1 MHLAMYLAMYL
12 DKRGSR
18 PQAPPRLPREPRHAC
33 HESTLAVEYS
43 RWYSRS
49 GAPPRLPRE
58 YSRSGVLAVA
68 PAVAPPSGANNRA
81 RAARWW
87 LSWPVALLVAGLIA
101 GVVFAATDPD
111 WDGTEPRNISASEP
125 DLAWQPAIA
134 SSPSGRMVVVWSDQR
149 SESEEAQRNIYAVL
163 SDDDG
168 GTWSTVP
175 EAISDT
181 AAGSLLP
188 DALVVGD
195 QAFVAWVDDDP
206 PTGMYE
212 AARTEAGT
220 WETHH
225 IPSPVQLSNTRPRLA
240 AGADRLHVVFN
251 AGKIIPDILYAA
263 RPLTATV
270 WPTATVIYTA
280 TLGSWYPVLA
290 VGPDGETLHVVWEER
305 ASSSQR
311 VIMYMR
317 GTASGTGVDW
327 ASPITLSTGI
337 TLSLWPTIAA
347 DASGNLHV
355 VWGEQVE
362 TEAVTEQYVRYRRY
376 DVASASW
383 SEPPV
388 FRRIDDDPVI
398 VNELRP
404 TSVSPSL
411 ALVERDDQATVCVSW
426 HGFREG
432 ALAEEV
438 LLSCSPDGGQ
448 SWEAPRNVSRSPGAE
463 AISIVPS
470 IAFDARGRLHSVWE
484 EHVGDSIVYNY
495 EVYYAR
501 AIVKVFL
508 PLILRS

>member
-1 MHLAMYLAMYL
+1 MHLAMHLAMYL

-18 PQAPPRLPREPRHAC
+18 PQAPPR
-33 HESTLAVEYS
+33 
-43 RWYSRS
+43 
-49 GAPPRLPRE
+49 
-58 YSRSGVLAVA
+58 VLAVA
-68 PAVAPPSGANNRA
+68 PPPGVNNRA

-87 LSWPVALLVAGLIA
+87 LSWPVALLMTGLIA

-111 WDGTEPRNISASEP
+111 WDGTEPKNVSASGP
-125 DLAWQPAIA
+125 NLARQPAIA
-134 SSPSGRMVVVWSDQR
+134 SSPSGRMVVAWSDQR
-149 SESEEAQRNIYAVL
+149 SESEGAQRNIYAVL
-163 SDDDG
+163 SGDNGD
-168 GTWSTVP
+168 TWATVP
-175 EAISDT
+175 EAISET
-181 AAGSLLP
+181 EAGSLLP

-206 PTGMYE
+206 PTGVYE
-212 AARTEAGT
+212 AARTETGT
-220 WETHH
+220 WETHY
-225 IPSPVQLSNTRPRLA
+225 IPSSVQLSNTRPRLA
-240 AGADRLHVVFN
+240 ANADRLHVVFN
-251 AGKIIPDILYAA
+251 AGKNIPDILYAA
-263 RPLTATV
+263 RPLTAAV
-270 WPTATVIYTA
+270 WPTATIIYTHTA

-290 VGPDGETLHVVWEER
+290 VDPDGETLHVVWEER

-317 GTASGTGVDW
+317 GTVSGADVDW
-327 ASPITLSTGI
+327 ASPIALSTGI

-355 VWGEQVE
+355 VWGEQVG
-362 TEAVTEQYVRYRRY
+362 TGAVQEREQYVRYRRY
-376 DVASASW
+376 DAASASW

-388 FRRIDDDPVI
+388 FRRIDDSPVR
-398 VNELRP
+398 VNQLRP
-404 TSVSPSL
+404 TDISPSL
-411 ALVERDDQATVCVSW
+411 ALVERDNQATVCVSW
-426 HGFREG
+426 HGFRED
-432 ALAEEV
+432 AFAEEV

-484 EHVGDSIVYNY
+484 EHVGGSIVYNY

-508 PLILRS
+508 PLIVRS

>member
-1 MHLAMYLAMYL
+1 MHLAIYL
-12 DKRGSR
+12 DRRGSR
-18 PQAPPRLPREPRHAC
+18 PQAPPRLPR
-33 HESTLAVEYS
+33 
-43 RWYSRS
+43 
-49 GAPPRLPRE
+49 
-58 YSRSGVLAVA
+58 VLAVA
-68 PAVAPPSGANNRA
+68 HPPGVNNRA

-87 LSWPVALLVAGLIA
+87 LSWPVALLIAGLIA

-111 WDGTEPRNISASEP
+111 WDGTEPRNVSASEP
-125 DLAWQPAIA
+125 DLARQPAIA
-134 SSPSGRMVVVWSDQR
+134 SSLSGRMVVAWSDQR

-175 EAISDT
+175 EPISET
-181 AAGSLLP
+181 AADSLLP
-188 DALVVGD
+188 AALVVGD

-206 PTGMYE
+206 PTGIYE
-212 AARTEAGT
+212 AARTGTGT

-251 AGKIIPDILYAA
+251 AGKNIPDILYAA
-263 RPLTATV
+263 RPLTAAA
-270 WPTATVIYTA
+270 WPTATVIYTHTA
-280 TLGSWYPVLA
+280 TFGSWYPVLA
-290 VGPDGETLHVVWEER
+290 VDPDGETLHVVWEER

-311 VIMYMR
+311 AIMYMR
-317 GTASGTGVDW
+317 GTVSGTDVDW
-327 ASPITLSTGI
+327 ASPSTLSTGI

-355 VWGEQVE
+355 VWGERVG
-362 TEAVTEQYVRYRRY
+362 TGAVQERGQYVRYRRY
-376 DVASASW
+376 DAAGDSW

-388 FRRIDDDPVI
+388 FRRIDDSPVR
-398 VNELRP
+398 VNQLRP
-404 TSVSPSL
+404 TDVSPNL
-411 ALVERDDQATVCVSW
+411 ALVERDNQATVCVSW
-426 HGFREG
+426 HGFRGG

-470 IAFDARGRLHSVWE
+470 IVFDARGRLHSVWE